1 MGDHFMGI
9 GGAPQVWISV
19 VAGEGAPGSPTRW
32 VCLSFLGSPAA
43 EGLLSASSLPRG
55 LGPEQVRGAVEGSH
69 LARGHWPLVEMGDLG
84 YLLSWDV
91 PPPRLRSQR
100 GTCSLTEDVALT
112 AVLRPGLLAPGA
124 LSFPRAGND
133 FYGPNHSVLPGGV
146 GEMVG
151 GGVLMPSV
159 GCLCMCYIQLGV
171 CGAFNSTHQLSW
183 QSYAM
188 LLPPPL
194 PQGLCTGLPLHLE
207 CSPHGYLLV
216 SFLPSLLPSEF
227 FSGEPSVAILPRKAP
242 CPVFSLP

>member
-188 LLPPPL
+188 LLPPP
-194 PQGLCTGLPLHLE
+194 PASGPLHWLAP
-207 CSPHGYLLV
+207 SP
-216 SFLPSLLPSEF
+216 
-227 FSGEPSVAILPRKAP
+227 
-242 CPVFSLP
+242 